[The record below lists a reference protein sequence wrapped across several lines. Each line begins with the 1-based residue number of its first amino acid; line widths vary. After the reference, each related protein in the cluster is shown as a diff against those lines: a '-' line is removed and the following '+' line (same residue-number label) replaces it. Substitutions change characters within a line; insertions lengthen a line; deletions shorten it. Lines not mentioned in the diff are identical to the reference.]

1 MPLKKVNFIKMV
13 HHIKHVDDTDFNFQI
28 YTLFCSGHV
37 TLEELLDATNLCKK
51 LTLTKIEVQIVYF
64 LYTKSIQILYYI
76 GCVYI
81 FSIHQI
87 YIKPKFT
94 LLFHI

>member
-51 LTLTKIEVQIVYF
+51 L
-64 LYTKSIQILYYI
+64 
-76 GCVYI
+76 
-81 FSIHQI
+81 I
-87 YIKPKFT
+87 YERFGLKNMTVRKLLSNKLVVMEEPLIKW
-94 LLFHI
+94 L